1 VSADARIAGGGARAV
16 PSPTSV
22 LPHADVVVVGG
33 GSAGW
38 VAAVAAARAGA
49 SVWLVERYGFLGG
62 TAAGVMLG
70 GIGGLFNPANE
81 QVVFG
86 IADEVFARL
95 TELGGALGVV
105 PRPLQTLGVTIT
117 PYDKELLKYL
127 AQTMV
132 EEAGARILL
141 HSYLVDVVREHGL
154 VEAISVVNKSGTQV
168 VPGSVFIDATGDADL
183 VALAGGEFVK
193 GEGDA
198 PLLQPTTLMFKL
210 GNVDTDAILDHVRRH
225 PDDFAERLSHGG
237 ITPEQLTMP
246 VGISGFT
253 STVRE
258 AVEAGEYAPNMDSI
272 TVHFTLRRG
281 EVIMNMLHSLRV
293 DATDVLD
300 LTRAELEGRRQVVAA
315 LGVLRKRVP
324 GFAHAHLIET
334 GVQVGVRETRRIV
347 GEYVLTR
354 TDVLE
359 GRRFPDDVVRAQGGI
374 SYHDPRGRYQTKMT
388 KPGRPYGIPFRALQ
402 PRGLTNVLVAG
413 RCLSA
418 DRFAFAG
425 VRSAGIAM
433 ATGQAAGVAAAL
445 AARDRIPIRSI
456 DIGELQACLATQG
469 VRL

>member
-1 VSADARIAGGGARAV
+1 VGSDEPMTHGQVTTALS
-16 PSPTSV
+16 PSSV
-22 LPHADVVVVGG
+22 LPEADVVVVGG

-38 VAAVAAARAGA
+38 VAAVAASRAGA

-70 GIGGLFNPANE
+70 GIGGLFNPAGE

-86 IADEVFARL
+86 IPDEVFARL
-95 TELGGALGVV
+95 AELGGALGVV

-117 PYDKELLKYL
+117 PYDKELWKYL
-127 AQTMV
+127 AQCMV

-141 HSYLVDVVREHGL
+141 HSYLVGAACDQGRVK
-154 VEAISVVNKSGTQV
+154 AIFVVNKSGAQML
-168 VPGSVFIDATGDADL
+168 PGKVFIDATGDADL
-183 VALAGGEFVK
+183 VAVAGGAFVQ
-193 GEGDA
+193 GENDVR
-198 PLLQPTTLMFKL
+198 LLQPTTLMFKL
-210 GNVDTDAILDHVRRH
+210 GNVDTDAILDYVRRH
-225 PDDFAERLSHGG
+225 PEDFAERLRHGG
-237 ITPEQLTMP
+237 ISPDRLTNP

-253 STVRE
+253 SVVR
-258 AVEAGEYAPNMDSI
+258 AAAEAGEYVPNMDSI

-281 EVIMNMLHSLRV
+281 EVIMNMLHSVRV
-293 DATDVLD
+293 DATDVMD
-300 LTRAELEGRRQVVAA
+300 LTRAELEGRRQVMAA
-315 LGVLRKRVP
+315 LGVLRRRVP
-324 GFAHAHLIET
+324 GFADAYLIET

-347 GEYVLTR
+347 GEYVLR
-354 TDVLE
+354 RADVME
-359 GRRFPDDVVRAQGGI
+359 GRRFFDDVVRAQGGM
-374 SYHDPRGRYQTKMT
+374 SYHDPHGRYQTRMT

-402 PRGLTNVLVAG
+402 PKGLTNVLVAG

-418 DRFAFAG
+418 DRGAFAG

-445 AARDRIPIRSI
+445 AARDHLPVRSI